1 MLRPTALVVVPLLLL
16 GPGCTTKA
24 ELSTPELADG
34 AGATTASPR
43 VGAERNETDE
53 AYVHELSAMHQQA
66 ISMSVMVANKQVP
79 ASLRDLA
86 VEIGESRSEELRDLT
101 GILARWDVKPHGA
114 DFHGNPGELT
124 SREMSDLYGLDGEQF
139 EERWLDRMAANHRTA
154 VAMSEAEVDRG
165 LNLALRELAR
175 RMVRVQGEQLDALE
189 GLAAE

>member
-24 ELSTPELADG
+24 ELSTPERANG
-34 AGATTASPR
+34 AAAATASPR

-86 VEIGESRSEELRDLT
+86 AEIGESRSEELRDLT

-124 SREMSDLYGLDGEQF
+124 ARESPTSTASTESSSR
-139 EERWLDRMAANHRTA
+139 
-154 VAMSEAEVDRG
+154 RG
-165 LNLALRELAR
+165 GWTGWPPTTGPPWRCR
-175 RMVRVQGEQLDALE
+175 GPRSTG
-189 GLAAE
+189 G